1 MGTGFNTIIG
11 DHVLISHFVKY
22 DRLTELINAEFH
34 NSNYNEINLMI
45 DAYSMIKSIYR
56 FEPGQFID
64 RYSIASCIINAC
76 AHYRNFFWTRYR
88 VTCKIWVVF
97 SRMEESTKEA
107 RAFYPGYE
115 TIFDTDIN
123 PAMDKV
129 IEDNMEILRILCPYI
144 PDVSFIYSKYEPG
157 LVFGRIASS
166 EHAYNRKGDNI
177 PSIIISKDIWNFQVV
192 SEIPNVYMIRPIKK
206 NGEDLSVLISSKDVL
221 DYYTAIRETKVGSC
235 YIGCQYLSFIMA
247 ATRLP
252 ERGVKSLHNITSI
265 IKYLNTAISKNYISN
280 SGTVYDIQGLCAD
293 LNTVNKCHLKDFEIG
308 LRMDAF
314 SLTRCMFRY
323 MTSPKTD
330 DITMINLHDPDSVKR
345 INEAYFSKVPLDLM
359 SL

>member
-1 MGTGFNTIIG
+1 MNKDYNAIVG

-22 DRLTELINAEFH
+22 DRLAELINTEFY
-34 NSNYNEINLMI
+34 NSGYGEINLCI

-56 FEPGQFID
+56 FDPVQFISQ
-64 RYSIASCIINAC
+64 YSIASCIINAC

-88 VTCKIWVVF
+88 VTCKIWIVF
-97 SRMEESTKEA
+97 SRMEESAKEA
-107 RAFYPGYE
+107 RAFYPNYQ
-115 TIFDTDIN
+115 TIFDTDVN

-144 PDVSFIYSKYEPG
+144 PDVSFIYSAYEPG

-166 EHAYNRKGDNI
+166 EYAYNGKGNI
-177 PSIIISKDIWNFQVV
+177 IPTIIITKDIWNFQVV
-192 SEIPNVYMIRPIKK
+192 SEIPNTYIIRPLKK
-206 NGEDLSVLISSKDVL
+206 NGEDLSVLINNEDVL
-221 DYYTAIRETKVGSC
+221 SYYTAIRQTKVGAN
-235 YIGCQYLSFIMA
+235 YIGSNYLPFIMA
-247 ATRLP
+247 ATRFP

-265 IKYLNTAISKNYISN
+265 IKYLNNAINQNYISN
-280 SGTVYDIQGLCAD
+280 GKRIYDIPGLCRD
-293 LNTVNKCHLKDFEIG
+293 LNYVNKCHLKDFEIS

-314 SLTRCMFRY
+314 AINNCMFRY
-323 MTSPKTD
+323 MTSPKVD
-330 DITMINLHDPDSVKR
+330 DINIINLHDPDSVKR